1 MSAYVYIEK
10 DNVVYKSTQ
19 LYQYNHVPETKAN
32 LDWADLP
39 TIDLSLYGT
48 ESGNAELAQTLIE
61 AIRTKGFFYVTNYG
75 ISQEEVDTQFSLG
88 QQFYELPLEEK
99 VKYQP
104 DLDAGD
110 YNGYRPAGRRVLSGG
125 IKDKTEVW
133 NMATND
139 GHITQPLPELLQKN
153 KTLIEN
159 FSKDLHDKVLDP
171 LLHLIA
177 IALELPA
184 DFFTKLHQWNI
195 HDESHLRYMKY
206 SKFSPEEREKLSD
219 GLWSL
224 GHTDLGTITLLFRQ
238 PVAALQIKDHKTG
251 EWKWAKPLDGSL
263 TVNTCDA
270 LSFLTGGYIKSTVHR
285 VSAPPKDQEH
295 VDRLGLLYFAR
306 PQNDLILKTIDSPV
320 LKRAGFTQNEFE
332 AGNHKVPT
340 MGEFTTLKQ
349 TWQQRKGKLVSK
361 RKHTSTACD
370 ICRRR
375 KTRCGGERPTCFAC
389 VRNGHSAECSYETQP
404 TETQRQAWKR
414 KYSAVDGE
422 NSVHRR
428 FIDIL
433 RSHPEQDV
441 NDILNRLR
449 GGTSVDELVRH
460 VESGDLLLELSVAP
474 GIQWRHNPGGLL
486 TIPDLPKTANNPY
499 VKSLI
504 YHIKFGPL
512 TPTRPR
518 PPPAGSLASYNAPYH
533 TAGMI
538 SVLLDTC
545 QLDIEA
551 TSLDSLFIN
560 HLSQLVNYD
569 SSCVPYARPNA
580 ALA

>member
-1 MSAYVYIEK
+1 MPSA
-10 DNVVYKSTQ
+10 TQ

-32 LDWADLP
+32 LDWAELP

-61 AIRTKGFFYVTNYG
+61 AIRTKGFFYVANYG

-99 VKYQP
+99 TKYQP

-139 GHITQPLPELLQKN
+139 GHITQPLPQLLEEK
-153 KTLIEN
+153 KALIEN

-184 DFFTKLHQWNI
+184 DFFTKLHQWNV

-306 PQNDLILKTIDSPV
+306 PLNDLVLKTIDSPV

-332 AGNHKVPT
+332 AGNHQVPT

-349 TWQQRKGKLVSK
+349 TWQQRKGKVYK
-361 RKHTSTACD
+361 EED
-370 ICRRR
+370 
-375 KTRCGGERPTCFAC
+375 G
-389 VRNGHSAECSYETQP
+389 AEILPGFQG
-404 TETQRQAWKR
+404 
-414 KYSAVDGE
+414 KYHA
-422 NSVHRR
+422 
-428 FIDIL
+428 
-433 RSHPEQDV
+433 
-441 NDILNRLR
+441 
-449 GGTSVDELVRH
+449 
-460 VESGDLLLELSVAP
+460 
-474 GIQWRHNPGGLL
+474 
-486 TIPDLPKTANNPY
+486 
-499 VKSLI
+499 
-504 YHIKFGPL
+504 
-512 TPTRPR
+512 
-518 PPPAGSLASYNAPYH
+518 
-533 TAGMI
+533 
-538 SVLLDTC
+538 
-545 QLDIEA
+545 
-551 TSLDSLFIN
+551 
-560 HLSQLVNYD
+560 
-569 SSCVPYARPNA
+569 
-580 ALA
+580 